1 MTLSIWDLV
10 FVGVFG
16 GLAWYIFS
24 GTRVRELAVAAAKR
38 SSELADIQL
47 LDQSVALSKTS
58 LSRDGNGIW
67 RVWRQYRFEYSRD
80 GVGREV
86 GHIIML
92 GPRLQ
97 AVLVAEVPTVH

>member
-1 MTLSIWDLV
+1 MTLSVWDLV
-10 FVGVFG
+10 FVAVFG
-16 GLAWYIFS
+16 ALAWYLFS
-24 GTRVRELAVAAAKR
+24 ATRVRELAVAAAKR

-58 LSRDGNGIW
+58 LSRDGKGSWHI
-67 RVWRQYRFEYSRD
+67 WRQYRFEYSRD
-80 GVGREV
+80 GVGREI

-97 AVLVAEVPTVH
+97 AVLVAESPTMH